1 MANNSQKKNYS
12 KQIYFGGEKREK
24 KKKTQEQ
31 LHAQE
36 IAIWQLWPREKP
48 HHLGICGASQ
58 WKEKPGLPWPPQ
70 QPIAI
75 FLLPVFAYI
84 SMHI

>member
-1 MANNSQKKNYS
+1 MANNSQKKITVN
-12 KQIYFGGEKREK
+12 KFTLEVRKEKISDL
-24 KKKTQEQ
+24 

-36 IAIWQLWPREKP
+36 AAIWQLWPSENTYR
-48 HHLGICGASQ
+48 LGICSVSQ
-58 WKEKPGLPWPPQ
+58 WKTRGLALPVL
-70 QPIAI
+70 IAI